1 MALVTLL
8 HRFADYDTFR
18 KVYDSAEGLRQA
30 GGVIDH
36 SVHRMADDPNNILVL
51 HYFDSLES
59 ARAYL
64 NNPGLRDAMQ
74 QAGMQG
80 ELRIEFYD

>member
-18 KVYDSAEGLRQA
+18 SVYDSADGLRQS
-30 GGVIDH
+30 GGVTNH

-51 HYFDSLES
+51 H
-59 ARAYL
+59 
-64 NNPGLRDAMQ
+64 
-74 QAGMQG
+74 
-80 ELRIEFYD
+80 